1 MVQMFNNCQ
10 SLESLDLSSFD
21 TSKVTSMNQMFC
33 YCYKLATLKVSSFDT
48 SNVTDMAFM
57 FFDCQ
62 SLKSLDLSNFYT
74 PKLMYMTDMFYDC
87 YALQSLDVSNFNT
100 SNITDM
106 GYLFGNCKSLESLDL
121 TSFDTSN
128 VTNMQNMFSTCL
140 SLIKVDISSFNTGNV
155 TDMSSMFYWCP
166 VLKELDLSNFDTS
179 SVTSMSYMFAY
190 DYYLETLK
198 VSSFNTS
205 NVNKMSY
212 MFSNCQQVT
221 ELDVSG
227 FDTSNVTKMENM
239 FEDCYNLQS
248 LDLSSFNTSNVTT
261 MKSMFE
267 NCYSFKEIDI
277 SNFDLSNVTTMAG
290 MFKAVSETKK
300 IILPKS
306 HTPNL
311 TDVSEMFYY
320 CFDVQEL
327 DLSSFDITDDTTQ
340 DYMFFLAVDLE
351 KVTLGPNVILN
362 GNSWLWSTL
371 RGGIY
376 LSEDGEDPSNNNY
389 IGNEWNLY
397 SYQANSENRVD
408 EQGNEKANVYRI
420 CTVVAYDPNGGTWS
434 NGSTGIKYTYYK
446 PGEVWTMTLEQP
458 VNSGSTFMGWDRIQ
472 DYTASLYDL
481 KTSFVSTGCE
491 STIMLYADWEGRDR
505 LAYNTTD
512 SVDGEAFATVEM
524 SGDNATATECEFSIK
539 ALDGAP
545 EPTKT
550 DVTVSFNGEG
560 SQGIDFGTIT
570 FLRTGLYHYE
580 ITQSSADSDGWVYNN
595 GSKIV
600 NITVS
605 KDSGT
610 GEVYISSL
618 EGVKFYNYY
627 NGGKRTK
634 DLVEQDKA
642 DNVQKNH
649 QQNAEGNES
658 LYKSANWTNQE
669 TGEANINIVYNNTY
683 SDTESTTALYIF
695 TNCTAHNFTKDIA
708 KQNIKFLLNYYD
720 TVVAVCSMKTKPL
733 NSSDVTYEKFV
744 FKSSD
749 PADDIDEQ
757 LDLYLNTIDF
767 RVDMHLS
774 AVWQLSCFDTCLD
787 MFEPDAVFFSYDGAR
802 GYDQSNDIM
811 TQEIFGMSAE
821 EFANAK
827 YPEPILKHYDET
839 LEKLA
844 EILKRNEFYI
854 MIANGTNVNSQLS
867 SKDYDT
873 FNTTRQEL
881 KNMTYL
887 AMMTIDPLTMS
898 TEEGRNKI
906 KAEIDAEDNGINIR
920 DYVATELSTYA
931 TEIYSYAQTIESTVK
946 LKISEKYS
954 ITDVIDP
961 RFNIAGDITVKSA
974 EKQSDGSYVV
984 LKKGEDYTL
993 TITDDAASGGKKVQ
1007 VNFIKW
1013 NGIPAEISIPVVLK
1027 DVSKGF
1033 YDMNGGIED
1042 FADTNVGDVKVTV
1055 TDTVYDGSTG
1065 ETSDAN
1071 PRVSIQ
1077 TESPKLFLDTDYIV
1091 STIGVLPETG
1101 GIGIGIY
1108 IVGGLTLMILA
1119 AYVWKK
1125 QLERER

>member
-1 MVQMFNNCQ
+1 
-10 SLESLDLSSFD
+10 
-21 TSKVTSMNQMFC
+21 
-33 YCYKLATLKVSSFDT
+33 
-48 SNVTDMAFM
+48 
-57 FFDCQ
+57 
-62 SLKSLDLSNFYT
+62 
-74 PKLMYMTDMFYDC
+74 
-87 YALQSLDVSNFNT
+87 
-100 SNITDM
+100 
-106 GYLFGNCKSLESLDL
+106 
-121 TSFDTSN
+121 
-128 VTNMQNMFSTCL
+128 
-140 SLIKVDISSFNTGNV
+140 
-155 TDMSSMFYWCP
+155 
-166 VLKELDLSNFDTS
+166 
-179 SVTSMSYMFAY
+179 
-190 DYYLETLK
+190 
-198 VSSFNTS
+198 
-205 NVNKMSY
+205 
-212 MFSNCQQVT
+212 
-221 ELDVSG
+221 
-227 FDTSNVTKMENM
+227 
-239 FEDCYNLQS
+239 
-248 LDLSSFNTSNVTT
+248 
-261 MKSMFE
+261 
-267 NCYSFKEIDI
+267 
-277 SNFDLSNVTTMAG
+277 
-290 MFKAVSETKK
+290 
-300 IILPKS
+300 
-306 HTPNL
+306 
-311 TDVSEMFYY
+311 
-320 CFDVQEL
+320 
-327 DLSSFDITDDTTQ
+327 
-340 DYMFFLAVDLE
+340 
-351 KVTLGPNVILN
+351 
-362 GNSWLWSTL
+362 
-371 RGGIY
+371 
-376 LSEDGEDPSNNNY
+376 
-389 IGNEWNLY
+389 
-397 SYQANSENRVD
+397 
-408 EQGNEKANVYRI
+408 
-420 CTVVAYDPNGGTWS
+420 
-434 NGSTGIKYTYYK
+434 
-446 PGEVWTMTLEQP
+446 
-458 VNSGSTFMGWDRIQ
+458 
-472 DYTASLYDL
+472 
-481 KTSFVSTGCE
+481 
-491 STIMLYADWEGRDR
+491 
-505 LAYNTTD
+505 
-512 SVDGEAFATVEM
+512 
-524 SGDNATATECEFSIK
+524 
-539 ALDGAP
+539 
-545 EPTKT
+545 
-550 DVTVSFNGEG
+550 
-560 SQGIDFGTIT
+560 
-570 FLRTGLYHYE
+570 
-580 ITQSSADSDGWVYNN
+580 
-595 GSKIV
+595 
-600 NITVS
+600 
-605 KDSGT
+605 
-610 GEVYISSL
+610 
-618 EGVKFYNYY
+618 
-627 NGGKRTK
+627 
-634 DLVEQDKA
+634 
-642 DNVQKNH
+642 
-649 QQNAEGNES
+649 
-658 LYKSANWTNQE
+658 
-669 TGEANINIVYNNTY
+669 
-683 SDTESTTALYIF
+683 
-695 TNCTAHNFTKDIA
+695 
-708 KQNIKFLLNYYD
+708 
-720 TVVAVCSMKTKPL
+720 MKTKPL

-767 RVDMHLS
+767 RTDMHLS

-961 RFNIAGDITVKSA
+961 RFNISGDITVKSA

-984 LKKGEDYTL
+984 LKEGEDYTL

-1013 NGIPAEISIPVVLK
+1013 NGIPAKISIPVVLK

-1101 GIGIGIY
+1101 GMGIGIY